1 MDKMGNK
8 AMDRPVLLWCLWLT
22 GMLALPLFADAGWIA
37 TLVLILM
44 AAYFGQAWALLMAYV
59 GQLSLGHALFA
70 GVGAYCTALAIGE
83 YGLSAWTGMLA
94 GLVLSALLSAGMAWT
109 GFRFSVRGI
118 YFTLLTV
125 ACAEIG
131 RLLFNGWYFV
141 GGTGGYFLPALA
153 ADNQPLSSL
162 RGDTLFFYYAF
173 LVLCALAMAL
183 TYGLGR
189 SRLGYLWRAI
199 RDDEQAARAMG
210 VPALKLKILAFVI
223 SACMTSVGGA
233 FYALFNGSLF
243 PDSIMGMHFSIHL
256 IVAPIMGG
264 LGHVFGAFLGA
275 MFVVPMT
282 EFCKQL
288 AQQFAVYGLDT
299 LVYGAGV
306 LAVIVFLPRGLVSL
320 RPSAL
325 LRVFLRPG
333 RES

>member
-1 MDKMGNK
+1 MKGELMRK
-8 AMDRPVLLWCLWLT
+8 PVLWWCVWLAV
-22 GMLALPLFADAGWIA
+22 MLALPLFASASWVA
-37 TLVLILM
+37 TFVLILM
-44 AAYFGQAWALLMAYV
+44 AAYFGQAWALLMSYV

-83 YGLSAWTGMLA
+83 YGLSAWVGMFI
-94 GLVLSALLSAGMAWT
+94 GLVISALLSAVMAWT

-153 ADNQPLSSL
+153 ADNQPWFSL
-162 RGDTLFFYYAF
+162 RGDTEFFYYAF
-173 LVLCALAMAL
+173 LVLCAAAMAL
-183 TYGLGR
+183 VHGLGR

-199 RDDEQAARAMG
+199 REDEQAARAMG

-256 IVAPIMGG
+256 IVAPIIGG
-264 LGHVFGAFLGA
+264 LGNVFGAFLGA
-275 MFVVPMT
+275 LFVVPVT

-299 LVYGAGV
+299 LVYGMLILTVV
-306 LAVIVFLPRGLVSL
+306 LFLPRGVI
-320 RPSAL
+320 AL
-325 LRVFLRPG
+325 GQRSFRQT
-333 RES
+333 S